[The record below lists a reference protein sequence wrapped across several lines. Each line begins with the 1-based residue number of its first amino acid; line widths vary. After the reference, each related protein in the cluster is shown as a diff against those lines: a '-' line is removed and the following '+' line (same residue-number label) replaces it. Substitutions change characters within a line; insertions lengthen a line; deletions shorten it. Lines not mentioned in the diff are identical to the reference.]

1 MTNRGDSLPAWD
13 VSSSSAFVAALALSS
28 AVALATFLAAVRI
41 GPTEIGFRQIV
52 DSILHYDAASEVHLV
67 ARDVRLP
74 RAVLALVVGG
84 SLSAAGAV
92 MQGVT
97 RNPLAG
103 PSIMG
108 LSGGGSLAVLIALIS
123 FPGLGYNG
131 AIAASLLGA
140 TVGYGSVLAVA
151 CLAPDGFTPTRLTLA
166 GAVVSALLSSLTQGL
181 VIVFALSGSML
192 YWTAGGIANVTW
204 AQIAAVLPC
213 CVVGLAAA
221 IWLSPSITV
230 LSLGREVAIGL
241 GQRIALVRTIATI
254 AVLLL
259 AGGAVAVAGPV
270 GFVGLMVPHLCR
282 LVVGGD
288 YRRLVPLSTIVGAAL
303 TESADVLA
311 RTAFG
316 AGQEIPLGVVTAVI
330 GAPCFV
336 WLVRGRGRSRLDGGV
351 PVAAA
356 ARTHHR
362 PKRVL
367 PVLAGLLVLAVV
379 VAIHVGYIWV
389 PPQKMLQSLFGNGDA
404 NTDLILWSFRLPRV
418 LFAVLVGGGIA
429 ISGAILQGVLRN
441 DLAEPGILG
450 ISAGASLAIVI
461 SVGFLGYAVLQSTFF
476 LPVMAVCGALAAVLL
491 VSALCADSHH
501 SSPRLL
507 LTGVA
512 VSSVLSAVSLLAS
525 MQISE
530 QARAF
535 AVAFSA
541 GSLSMAD
548 WSFVAVLSI
557 WLVILAPL
565 AWSCAP
571 TLNVLRL
578 GEEAATGLGVRV
590 SSWSLALMALAVA
603 ICAACMA
610 LAGGMLF
617 LGLISPHIARR
628 LVGANHVHA
637 IPAAAFLGGILLVL
651 ADLAGQHI
659 VPFAEVPAG
668 IMVSAIGA
676 PYFLYL
682 LTRP

>member
-1 MTNRGDSLPAWD
+1 M
-13 VSSSSAFVAALALSS
+13 
-28 AVALATFLAAVRI
+28 
-41 GPTEIGFRQIV
+41 
-52 DSILHYDAASEVHLV
+52 
-67 ARDVRLP
+67 
-74 RAVLALVVGG
+74 
-84 SLSAAGAV
+84 
-92 MQGVT
+92 
-97 RNPLAG
+97 
-103 PSIMG
+103 
-108 LSGGGSLAVLIALIS
+108 
-123 FPGLGYNG
+123 
-131 AIAASLLGA
+131 
-140 TVGYGSVLAVA
+140 
-151 CLAPDGFTPTRLTLA
+151 
-166 GAVVSALLSSLTQGL
+166 
-181 VIVFALSGSML
+181 
-192 YWTAGGIANVTW
+192 
-204 AQIAAVLPC
+204 
-213 CVVGLAAA
+213 
-221 IWLSPSITV
+221 

-362 PKRVL
+362 PERVL

-389 PPQKMLQSLFGNGDA
+389 PPQKILQSLFGNGDA

-491 VSALCADSHH
+491 VCRSLRRFA
-501 SSPRLL
+501 
-507 LTGVA
+507 
-512 VSSVLSAVSLLAS
+512 SLLAAAPAYRRR
-525 MQISE
+525 SE
-530 QARAF
+530 
-535 AVAFSA
+535 FSPQR
-541 GSLSMAD
+541 S
-548 WSFVAVLSI
+548 
-557 WLVILAPL
+557 LAPGVN
-565 AWSCAP
+565 ANQRAGP
-571 TLNVLRL
+571 
-578 GEEAATGLGVRV
+578 GVRCRLLRGQLKHGGLEFRRRPV
-590 SSWSLALMALAVA
+590 HLARDSRTTRLELRADAQRA
-603 ICAACMA
+603 PPWRR
-610 LAGGMLF
+610 GRHRPR
-617 LGLISPHIARR
+617 SPRI
-628 LVGANHVHA
+628 
-637 IPAAAFLGGILLVL
+637 
-651 ADLAGQHI
+651 
-659 VPFAEVPAG
+659 
-668 IMVSAIGA
+668 
-676 PYFLYL
+676 
-682 LTRP
+682 